1 MTRAVDLFSGA
12 GGWSCGAEQA
22 GVSVVAGANHWPRAI
37 ETFRAAHPEAQ
48 ARCQDVALMDP
59 RDLPQFD
66 LLLASPACQGHSRA
80 RGTDQPHHDAQ
91 RATAWAVVQ
100 VAEVCRP
107 RWIALENVP
116 EFTSWVLYRHWRAA
130 LSTLGYRITER
141 VLCASRHGVPQE
153 RRRWFAAASLER
165 LPRLSSADLEPL
177 PASSF
182 VSFDGSDGWAR
193 VADKVERTRARVAG
207 RTSER
212 PHDEEARQQLRSDG
226 ARRRHRPRD
235 VHRDGDRHAQGRRA
249 ARRERARDVREG
261 ASRRPAGEELAC
273 GERALRAR
281 GERASPGRCEE
292 PEEVEDAALERI
304 VEEGLEARSVI
315 FAPEKQ
321 KSPDTLS

>member
-1 MTRAVDLFSGA
+1 MRAVDLFSGA

-22 GVSVVAGANHWPRAI
+22 GVSVVAGADHWPRAV

-116 EFTSWVLYRHWRAA
+116 EFTSWALYRHWRAA

-182 VSFDGSDGWAR
+182 VRFDGSDEWAR
-193 VADKVERTRARVAG
+193 VADKVERTRARVAAAQAEHGPRVLVPYYGSARGG
-207 RTSER
+207 RPLSR
-212 PHDEEARQQLRSDG
+212 PVGTLTTHDRYAL
-226 ARRRHRPRD
+226 
-235 VHRDGDRHAQGRRA
+235 VDGDRLRMLSVDEQRA
-249 ARRERARDVREG
+249 AMGFPPSYPLTGTRAEQVHQLGNAVCPPVAARVVRQ
-261 ASRRPAGEELAC
+261 L
-273 GERALRAR
+273 
-281 GERASPGRCEE
+281 
-292 PEEVEDAALERI
+292 LE
-304 VEEGLEARSVI
+304 S
-315 FAPEKQ
+315 
-321 KSPDTLS
+321 TL

>member
-1 MTRAVDLFSGA
+1 MMRAVDLFSGA

-22 GVSVVAGANHWPRAI
+22 GVSVVAGVNHWPRAV

-116 EFTSWVLYRHWRAA
+116 EFTSWALYRHWRAA

-182 VSFDGSDGWAR
+182 VIYDGSDEWAR
-193 VADKVERTRARVAG
+193 VADKVERTRARVAAAQAEHGPRVLVPYYGSARGG
-207 RTSER
+207 RPLSR
-212 PHDEEARQQLRSDG
+212 PVGTLTTHDRYAL
-226 ARRRHRPRD
+226 
-235 VHRDGDRHAQGRRA
+235 VDGDRLRMLSVDEQRA
-249 ARRERARDVREG
+249 AMGFPPSYPLTGTRAEQVHQLGNAVCPPVAARVVRQ
-261 ASRRPAGEELAC
+261 L
-273 GERALRAR
+273 
-281 GERASPGRCEE
+281 
-292 PEEVEDAALERI
+292 LE
-304 VEEGLEARSVI
+304 S
-315 FAPEKQ
+315 
-321 KSPDTLS
+321 TL

>member
-1 MTRAVDLFSGA
+1 MRAVDLFSGA

-22 GVSVVAGANHWPRAI
+22 GVSVVAGADHWPRAV

-116 EFTSWVLYRHWRAA
+116 EFTSWALYRHWRAA

-182 VSFDGSDGWAR
+182 VSFDGSDEWAR
-193 VADKVERTRARVAG
+193 VADKVERTRARVAAAQAEHGPRVLVPYYGSARGG
-207 RTSER
+207 RPLSR
-212 PHDEEARQQLRSDG
+212 PVGTLTTHDRYAL
-226 ARRRHRPRD
+226 
-235 VHRDGDRHAQGRRA
+235 VDGDRLRMLSVDEQRA
-249 ARRERARDVREG
+249 AMGFPPSYPLTGTRAEQVHQLGNAVCPPVAARVVRQ
-261 ASRRPAGEELAC
+261 L
-273 GERALRAR
+273 
-281 GERASPGRCEE
+281 
-292 PEEVEDAALERI
+292 LE
-304 VEEGLEARSVI
+304 S
-315 FAPEKQ
+315 
-321 KSPDTLS
+321 TL

>member
-1 MTRAVDLFSGA
+1 MMRAVDLFSGA

-22 GVSVVAGANHWPRAI
+22 GVSVVAGADHWPRAV

-116 EFTSWVLYRHWRAA
+116 EFTSWALYRHWRAA

-182 VSFDGSDGWAR
+182 VIYDGSDEWAR
-193 VADKVERTRARVAG
+193 VADKVERTRARVAAAQAEHGPRVLVPYYGSARGG
-207 RTSER
+207 RPLSR
-212 PHDEEARQQLRSDG
+212 PVGTLTTHDRYAL
-226 ARRRHRPRD
+226 
-235 VHRDGDRHAQGRRA
+235 VDGDRLRMLSVDEQRA
-249 ARRERARDVREG
+249 AMGFPPSYPLTGTRAEQVHQLGNAVCPPVAARVVRQ
-261 ASRRPAGEELAC
+261 L
-273 GERALRAR
+273 
-281 GERASPGRCEE
+281 
-292 PEEVEDAALERI
+292 LE
-304 VEEGLEARSVI
+304 S
-315 FAPEKQ
+315 
-321 KSPDTLS
+321 TL

>member
-1 MTRAVDLFSGA
+1 MRAVDLFSGA

-22 GVSVVAGANHWPRAI
+22 GVSVVAGADHWPRAV

-116 EFTSWVLYRHWRAA
+116 EFTSWALYRHWRAA

-182 VSFDGSDGWAR
+182 VIFDGSDEWAR
-193 VADKVERTRARVAG
+193 VADKVERTRARVAAAQAEHGPRVLVPYYGSARGG
-207 RTSER
+207 RPLSR
-212 PHDEEARQQLRSDG
+212 PVGTLTTHDRYAL
-226 ARRRHRPRD
+226 
-235 VHRDGDRHAQGRRA
+235 VDGDRLRMLSVDEQRA
-249 ARRERARDVREG
+249 AMGFPPSYPLTGTRAEQVHQLGNAVCPPVAARVVRQ
-261 ASRRPAGEELAC
+261 L
-273 GERALRAR
+273 
-281 GERASPGRCEE
+281 
-292 PEEVEDAALERI
+292 LE
-304 VEEGLEARSVI
+304 S
-315 FAPEKQ
+315 
-321 KSPDTLS
+321 TL

>member
-1 MTRAVDLFSGA
+1 MIRAVDLFSGA
-12 GGWSCGAEQA
+12 GGWSCGAAAA
-22 GVSVVAGANHWPRAI
+22 GVQVVAGANHWPRAV

-66 LLLASPACQGHSRA
+66 LLLGSPACQGHARA
-80 RGTDQPHHDAQ
+80 RGKERPHHDAQ
-91 RATAWAVVQ
+91 RATAWAIVQ

-153 RRRWFAAASLER
+153 RRRWFAVASLER

-182 VSFDGSDGWAR
+182 VSFEGSGEWAR
-193 VADKVERTRARVAG
+193 VADKVERTRQRVAAAQAEHGPRVLVPYYGSARGG
-207 RTSER
+207 RPLSR
-212 PHDEEARQQLRSDG
+212 PVGTLTTHDRYAL
-226 ARRRHRPRD
+226 
-235 VHRDGDRHAQGRRA
+235 VDGDRLRMLSVDEQRA
-249 ARRERARDVREG
+249 AMGFPADYPLTGTRAEQVHQLGNAVCPPVAAHVVRQ
-261 ASRRPAGEELAC
+261 L
-273 GERALRAR
+273 
-281 GERASPGRCEE
+281 
-292 PEEVEDAALERI
+292 LE
-304 VEEGLEARSVI
+304 S
-315 FAPEKQ
+315 
-321 KSPDTLS
+321 TL

>member
-1 MTRAVDLFSGA
+1 MRAVDLFSGA

-22 GVSVVAGANHWPRAI
+22 GVSVVAGADHWPRAV

-116 EFTSWVLYRHWRAA
+116 EFTSWALYRHWRAA

-182 VSFDGSDGWAR
+182 VIYDGSDEWAR
-193 VADKVERTRARVAG
+193 VADKVERTRARVAAAQAEHGPRVLVPYYGSARGG
-207 RTSER
+207 RPLSR
-212 PHDEEARQQLRSDG
+212 PVGTLTTHDRYAL
-226 ARRRHRPRD
+226 
-235 VHRDGDRHAQGRRA
+235 VDGDRLRMLSVDEQRA
-249 ARRERARDVREG
+249 AMGFPPSYPLTGTRAEQVHQLGNAVCPPVAARVVRQ
-261 ASRRPAGEELAC
+261 L
-273 GERALRAR
+273 
-281 GERASPGRCEE
+281 
-292 PEEVEDAALERI
+292 LE
-304 VEEGLEARSVI
+304 S
-315 FAPEKQ
+315 
-321 KSPDTLS
+321 TL